1 MLCRAGPRRE
11 LTDNECREKQASE
24 GIRAYTKGPSNPAL
38 SRFTTHSLVTN
49 LPKNPLAPVIL
60 PGVYPSIAGE
70 QVFRAS
76 SHPME
81 NDTMNAS
88 TIRKT
93 GIPRFLGLT
102 GSLALAVGLLSSCSS
117 AVAPNN
123 ATTVNAQTATV
134 PVLITD
140 APSDQLAAFT
150 LTLNSI
156 TLTDSAGKTASI
168 LSTPTTI
175 EICHLNGIQAP
186 LVTASIPQD
195 TYTSATIAFSN
206 PQITYINS
214 SGQPVSVTPTLATS
228 SFTFTFPAPGFTV
241 NNTSTSLLVDLLA
254 SQSVAISGT
263 TVTVT
268 PTFSLKPVPPATAA
282 PPPGQNGTGMQ
293 QMATV
298 LSVSGTSL
306 TLEPGSGPN
315 FTVTTNSSTVLQGFT
330 ALSALTAGELVQVDF
345 IVQTV
350 ACGPASNAC
359 ITPAPLVLLATR
371 IQLAPPPS
379 TGPPVSLLSGPV
391 TSVASGSFKM
401 VLMQGLGPAIPVSA
415 TAVSLFTIDTNSST
429 VFAITPQFV
438 SLTGLPFTPSFTA
451 ATAGQ
456 SVGVVASSVT
466 GATAVAANVY
476 LIPETVGG
484 TVTKVATSGSYT
496 AYTLTLNSGSAFTS
510 LSGASTITVYT
521 STATAPPPPS
531 ATTPPAIAV
540 GSNVRFNGLIFN
552 LGSGNFAMVAGC
564 SPDGPPGP

>member
-1 MLCRAGPRRE
+1 MNVSTP
-11 LTDNECREKQASE
+11 T
-24 GIRAYTKGPSNPAL
+24 
-38 SRFTTHSLVTN
+38 SRIT
-49 LPKNPLAPVIL
+49 
-60 PGVYPSIAGE
+60 
-70 QVFRAS
+70 
-76 SHPME
+76 
-81 NDTMNAS
+81 
-88 TIRKT
+88 
-93 GIPRFLGLT
+93 RFLGLT
-102 GSLALAVGLLSSCSS
+102 GSLALAAGLLSSCSS

-123 ATTVNAQTATV
+123 TTTVNAQTATV

-186 LVTASIPQD
+186 LVTASIPED
-195 TYTSATIAFSN
+195 MYATATIAFSN

-214 SGQPVSVTPTLATS
+214 SGQAVSVTPTMTTS

-268 PTFSLKPVPPATAA
+268 PTFSLKPIPPATAA
-282 PPPGQNGTGMQ
+282 PPMGQNGTGMQ

-298 LSVSGTSL
+298 VSVSGTSL
-306 TLEPGSGPN
+306 TLEPGSGAN

-345 IVQTV
+345 IVQT
-350 ACGPASNAC
+350 GG
-359 ITPAPLVLLATR
+359 IYLATR
-371 IQLAPPPS
+371 IQLATPAATGQPPI
-379 TGPPVSLLSGPV
+379 SLLSGPV
-391 TSVASGSFKM
+391 TSVTPGTGFKM
-401 VLMQGLGPAIPVSA
+401 VLMQGVGPTVPVSA
-415 TAVSLFTIDTNSST
+415 TAVSVLTVTTNSST
-429 VFAITPQFV
+429 AWAIAPQFV
-438 SLTGLPFTPSFTA
+438 SLTGLPFTPSFSPTNLV
-451 ATAGQ
+451 AGQ
-456 SVGVVASSVT
+456 TVGVIASSVST
-466 GATAVAANVY
+466 VPPPSATAASVT
-476 LIPETVGG
+476 LIPQTIGG

-521 STATAPPPPS
+521 SSATVGPVATATGAAPP
-531 ATTPPAIAV
+531 TIAP

-552 LGSGNFAMVAGC
+552 LGAGNFAMVAGC

>member
-1 MLCRAGPRRE
+1 MNVSTP
-11 LTDNECREKQASE
+11 T
-24 GIRAYTKGPSNPAL
+24 
-38 SRFTTHSLVTN
+38 SRIT
-49 LPKNPLAPVIL
+49 
-60 PGVYPSIAGE
+60 
-70 QVFRAS
+70 
-76 SHPME
+76 
-81 NDTMNAS
+81 
-88 TIRKT
+88 
-93 GIPRFLGLT
+93 RFLGLT
-102 GSLALAVGLLSSCSS
+102 GSLALAAGLLSSCSS

-123 ATTVNAQTATV
+123 TTTVNAQTATV

-168 LSTPTTI
+168 LSSPTTI

-186 LVTASIPQD
+186 LVTASIPED
-195 TYTSATIAFSN
+195 TYATATIAFSN

-214 SGQPVSVTPTLATS
+214 SGQAVSVTPTLATT

-282 PPPGQNGTGMQ
+282 PPMGQNGTGMQ

-298 LSVSGTSL
+298 VSVSGTSL
-306 TLEPGSGPN
+306 TLEPCSGPN

-345 IVQTV
+345 IVQNGGCNQLV
-350 ACGPASNAC
+350 PPAAVC
-359 ITPAPLVLLATR
+359 ISVLLATR

-379 TGPPVSLLSGPV
+379 TGPPPNLLSGPV
-391 TSVASGSFKM
+391 ISVTPGSFKM
-401 VLMQGLGPAIPVSA
+401 VIMQGLGPAIPVA
-415 TAVSLFTIDTNSST
+415 TAAASLFTVTTNTST
-429 VFAITPQFV
+429 VWAITPQFV
-438 SLTGLPFTPSFTA
+438 SLTGLPFKPSFTA

-456 SVGVVASSVT
+456 SVGVVASSVST
-466 GATAVAANVY
+466 VAPPSAVAANVY
-476 LIPETVGG
+476 LIPQTIGG

-521 STATAPPPPS
+521 SSATAGPVATATGA
-531 ATTPPAIAV
+531 APPAIAV
-540 GSNVRFNGLIFN
+540 GSTVRFNGLIFN